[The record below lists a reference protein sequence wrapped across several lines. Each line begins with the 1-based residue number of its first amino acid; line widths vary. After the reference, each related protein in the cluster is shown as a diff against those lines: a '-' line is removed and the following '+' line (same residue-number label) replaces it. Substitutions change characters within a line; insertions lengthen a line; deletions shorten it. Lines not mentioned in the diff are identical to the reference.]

1 MIFRELT
8 LQNFGAYQGKHTIN
22 LSVDISQDHP
32 PIVLLGGLNGG
43 GKTTFIDALRLV
55 LYGAKAQCST
65 RGNLSYGEF
74 LSQSVNRV
82 SKIGEES
89 AIELVF

>member
-22 LSVDISQDHP
+22 LSVDVSQDHP

-43 GKTTFIDALRLV
+43 GKTTFIDAIRLAYMV
-55 LYGAKAQCST
+55 QKPNAPRGAT
-65 RGNLSYGEF
+65 
-74 LSQSVNRV
+74 
-82 SKIGEES
+82 
-89 AIELVF
+89 